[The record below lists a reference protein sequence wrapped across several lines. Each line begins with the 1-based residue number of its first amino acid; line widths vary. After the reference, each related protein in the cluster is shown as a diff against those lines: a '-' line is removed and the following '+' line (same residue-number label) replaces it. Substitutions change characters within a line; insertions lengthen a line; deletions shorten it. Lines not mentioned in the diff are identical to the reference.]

1 MLTIGERLWI
11 LLIGKRQEYSY
22 VEFFAGVGNIHRV
35 MRATGHK
42 AVRFDM
48 VDGKHRRGTNF
59 MDLQTD
65 AGFALLGLFP

>member
-1 MLTIGERLWI
+1 M
-11 LLIGKRQEYSY
+11 
-22 VEFFAGVGNIHRV
+22 EFFAGVGNIHRV